1 MPLTF
6 GEIIFRDRG
15 NVFLLRL
22 DLLRTIETLG
32 YLSLAFGTGSGI
44 RCRMTQMEEL
54 FGGFY
59 IQLERP
65 VQVTGQLSLRRCSI
79 QCLNS
84 R

>member
-32 YLSLAFGTGSGI
+32 YFSLAFGTGSGI

-54 FGGFY
+54 FSSFY
-59 IQLERP
+59 IQLECP
-65 VQVTGQLSLRRCSI
+65 VQITGQLSLRRCSI